1 MRTLER
7 LVEQRRRLVGD
18 RNRTTNRLTAALK
31 QYYPEVLDCFE
42 EKGTLLFCDFL
53 AHWPTPR
60 DAKRARKAT
69 LAAFFREHH
78 VRSAG
83 RSKSVYAR
91 KAPRRS
97 RRMSPSSPNRL
108 WFKLSSNNRAFLAIA
123 LRC

>member
-42 EKGTLLFCDFL
+42 EKDTLLFCDFL
-53 AHWPTPR
+53 THWPTPR

-69 LAAFFREHH
+69 PTPSF
-78 VRSAG
+78 VNIM
-83 RSKSVYAR
+83 Y
-91 KAPRRS
+91 APRGS
-97 RRMSPSSPNRL
+97 DL
-108 WFKLSSNNRAFLAIA
+108 RAFYAS
-123 LRC
+123 